1 MNGNGRTAR
10 ALSYMMLLRTGYDFF
25 RYFSISGL
33 IAEERGRSDKAMRQV
48 ETSGN
53 DMTYFID
60 YYSAMLSRS
69 VGRMKEQLLGHILT
83 EKRMNAL
90 QAG

>member
-1 MNGNGRTAR
+1 MCAELYDAAAYGEF
-10 ALSYMMLLRTGYDFF
+10 DFF
-25 RYFSISGL
+25 QYFSISAL
-33 IAEERGRSDKAMRQV
+33 IAEERGRYYKAMCQV
-48 ETSGN
+48 ETSSN
-53 DMTYFID
+53 DMTFFID
-60 YYSAMLSRS
+60 CFSAMLSRS